1 MKLFTIMQTSF
12 DEFDRTIKSYLA
24 KTFNNLGLQY
34 SHSQVFGVIFDGIKG
49 VMQNAMFYIEDAL
62 TEQNIFKASRKTSV
76 YSLAKIS
83 GFEAFYGSA
92 ATGNII
98 IRQKKSGVNVHNKI
112 YIKHGTE
119 IYNKLNGMTYSICL
133 PNDFYIIDLSKPLL
147 SHQLKIVQ
155 GTFKSNKYVA
165 RGIALETI
173 HMSSLELFDRDY
185 VNVFVDGVKW
195 DPVNS
200 LYDMIPGEK
209 QYLISI
215 GYDNAFD
222 ITFGSDDFGTQLNPG
237 QNIVIEYLKHGGTT
251 GNIFVNDSSIFE
263 IKSTLYNTAGDGV
276 DGNEYFNI
284 VLKNGASGGCNSD
297 SISLIR
303 NMIGKNSRSL
313 VLASEDNFKLF
324 FKRFSNI
331 GYVNCWSEVNSMI
344 ITVTCLKNFSS
355 LIKTPTDY
363 FNLNINKDLLLNLEE
378 KEMIKNTL
386 SNSKKSF
393 AGITLKFRDPI
404 IRKFAFICYVKADN
418 VYNQQIIS
426 DGIKNTLASYFINK
440 LENTQFIAKS
450 EIIKKCLDENP
461 NIKSIEIDIISQLAE
476 QTYYNGYHEEYYLEY
491 VNGTYEYITKKVLY
505 EKESTPGLD
514 NYGNISLNSKL
525 EVPLLGRFNYYP
537 NKEIDI
543 NKKNKIDSVNIQ
555 PVQVLFI

>member
-1 MKLFTIMQTSF
+1 MRLFTIMQTSF
-12 DEFDRTIKSYLA
+12 DEFDRTVKSYLA

-92 ATGNII
+92 ATGNVVF
-98 IRQKKSGVNVHNKI
+98 RQKNGGVNLHSKI

-133 PNDFYIIDLSKPLL
+133 PNDYYIIDLSKPLL

-155 GTFKSNKYVA
+155 GTYKKSSYIA
-165 RGIALETI
+165 RGVALETI
-173 HMSSLELFDRDY
+173 HISSLELFDKDY
-185 VNVFVDGVKW
+185 INVLVDGEKW
-195 DPVNS
+195 EPVHS

-209 QYLISI
+209 QYLVSI

-222 ITFGSDDFGTQLNPG
+222 ITFGNPDFGTSLKAG
-237 QNIVIEYLKHGGTT
+237 QNIAIEYLKHGGTS
-251 GNIFVNDSSIFE
+251 GNVFVNDGAKFE
-263 IKSTLYNTAGDGV
+263 IKSSLYSINGDSL
-276 DGNEYFNI
+276 DGNEYFDVI
-284 VLKNGASGGCNSD
+284 LKNGAAGGCNSD

-331 GYVNCWSEVNSMI
+331 GYVNCWSELNSMV

-355 LIKTPTDY
+355 LIKSPIDY
-363 FNLNINKDLLLNLEE
+363 FALNNNQLLLNNEE

-418 VYNQQIIS
+418 IYNQDIIS
-426 DGIKNTLASYFINK
+426 NGIKNTLASYFINK

-450 EIIKKCLDENP
+450 EIIKKCLEENT
-461 NIKSIEIDIISQLAE
+461 NIEALEIDIISELAE
-476 QTYYNGYHEEYYLEY
+476 QTFYNNYYEEYHLEY
-491 VNGTYEYITKKVLY
+491 INGTYDYVTKQVLY
-505 EKESTPGLD
+505 EKDTTPGLD
-514 NYGNISLNSKL
+514 GYGNIKLNSKL
-525 EVPLLGRFNYYP
+525 EVPLLSGNFRYYID
-537 NKEIDI
+537 KENND
-543 NKKNKIDSVNIQ
+543 KNNFMNIEAI
-555 PVQVLFI
+555 QVLFI